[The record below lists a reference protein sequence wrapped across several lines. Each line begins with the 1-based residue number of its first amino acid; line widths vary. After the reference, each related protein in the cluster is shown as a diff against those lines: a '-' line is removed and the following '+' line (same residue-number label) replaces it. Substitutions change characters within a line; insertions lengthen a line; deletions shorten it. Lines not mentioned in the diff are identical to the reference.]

1 MSAPFKLPPA
11 DPIATQMP
19 SLLMDECSPHM
30 RKALA
35 YLEVMHQLGEIEDEM
50 GFIVA
55 ADKMLDE
62 AREIARL
69 LKEIKKRF
77 RPENQPDKVPL
88 GTGEVSK

>member
-62 AREIARL
+62 ARVIAKL
-69 LKEIKKRF
+69 LKEMKKRF
-77 RPENQPDKVPL
+77 LPENAKDKVPAWA
-88 GTGEVSK
+88 GEEPK